1 MKSIDELID
10 DLLTLAFAE
19 DVGDGDH
26 TTLSTIPAD
35 AKGRQRLIVK
45 EEDKNH
51 VEKTYA
57 VVVPSAY
64 FYSHF
69 FEQAHAGCCLAGV
82 KHLSRQSFQFL
93 LVACGGCSYA
103 AHALHYVQHYAL
115 GL

>member
-45 EEDKNH
+45 EE
-51 VEKTYA
+51 
-57 VVVPSAY
+57 
-64 FYSHF
+64 
-69 FEQAHAGCCLAGV
+69 GILAGV
-82 KHLSRQSFQFL
+82 EIARRVFCL
-93 LVACGGCSYA
+93 LYTSDA
-103 AHALHYVQHYAL
+103 ADE
-115 GL
+115 